1 MNLINK
7 HQRKYIA
14 LLTTVILLFLLFAVS
29 VSAVQLPA
37 GVQKLIEYSSQRAQ
51 YVSFLVAFLGGVLS
65 VISPC
70 VLPVLPAFFAV
81 SFKEREEIT
90 KKTILFF
97 FGMASVFVLLGVLS
111 AITGALV
118 FTAYRKQATLFV
130 GIVLLLFGLL
140 MILGGG
146 FRFFSFSPKPSRT
159 NFGIF
164 GFGALFA
171 VGFTPCIGAILTSI
185 LFIAG
190 GSGNLVYG
198 GLLLFAY
205 ALGFAIP
212 LFLLAFFY
220 DKYNLSEKAW
230 IRGRSFEFTILG
242 RKFETHTSKIAAGAI
257 LLFFGVLFI
266 LYRNTGIFNTIDP
279 LGTKQFFYDL
289 NNKVLDMK
297 ISRFAG
303 NIVGAVLIAAFAVF
317 AWRHFRKNSL
327 KKRKE

>member
-1 MNLINK
+1 MN
-7 HQRKYIA
+7 
-14 LLTTVILLFLLFAVS
+14 VILLFLLFAVS
-29 VSAVQLPA
+29 VSAVQLPV

-65 VISPC
+65 VVSPC

-111 AITGALV
+111 AIIGTLV
-118 FTAYRKQATLFV
+118 FAAYRQQAALIAGIILLFFGLFV
-130 GIVLLLFGLL
+130 
-140 MILGGG
+140 ILGGG
-146 FRFFSFSPKPSRT
+146 FRLLSFSPKPSRT

-164 GFGALFA
+164 AFGALFA

-190 GSGNLVYG
+190 SSGNLAYG

-212 LFLLAFFY
+212 LFILAFFY
-220 DKYNLSEKAW
+220 DKYHLSEKAW
-230 IRGRSFEFTILG
+230 IKGKSFEFTVCG
-242 RKFETHTSKIAAGAI
+242 RKFETHTSSIIAGAVLI
-257 LLFFGVLFI
+257 FFAIIFI
-266 LYRNTGIFNTIDP
+266 VYRNTAAFNTIDP
-279 LGTKQFFYDL
+279 LGTKQLFYNWNNWLLDL
-289 NNKVLDMK
+289 QVPRLL
-297 ISRFAG
+297 G
-303 NIVGAVLIAAFAVF
+303 NLIGAALIAAFAIF
-317 AWRHFRKNSL
+317 AWRQFRKNHS
-327 KKRKE
+327 KKNVEK